1 MDDLTRRRALKL
13 AATTGATVAA
23 AVVGGPEARAQQ
35 GQRPGPNDG
44 IPVDAGLPPPDIIS
58 GQYGYAVINSDGTKA
73 RGHHAVSSAHLGTGQ
88 YQVIFDSNVRGGA
101 YIASI
106 GLSGS
111 VGASAPG
118 QITVVGRFNNVRG
131 VFITTSNASGVLTDM
146 GFHLAVLT

>member
-13 AATTGATVAA
+13 AASTGVAA
-23 AVVGGPEARAQQ
+23 VGVAVVGGPEARAQQ
-35 GQRPGPNDG
+35 GRKPGPNDG
-44 IPVDAGLPPPDIIS
+44 IPVDDGPTPDIVS
-58 GQYGYAVINSDGTKA
+58 GQYGYAVVNANGTLA
-73 RGHHAVSSAHLGTGQ
+73 RGHHAVSAAHLGTGQ

-118 QITVVGRFNNVRG
+118 QISVVGRFNNVKG
-131 VFITTSNASGVLTDM
+131 VFIETTDSSGTLADLGFHLGVLT
-146 GFHLAVLT
+146 